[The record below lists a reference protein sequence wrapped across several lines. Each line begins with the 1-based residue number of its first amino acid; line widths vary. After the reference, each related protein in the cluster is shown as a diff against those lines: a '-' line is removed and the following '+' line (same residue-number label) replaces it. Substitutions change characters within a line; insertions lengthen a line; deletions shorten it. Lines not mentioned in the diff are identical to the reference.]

1 MKILTICSSPF
12 VSLLPITQLLEKSGL
27 QKGLNSTG
35 NNQSYEQWHEQV
47 FDAYEQDDSGLFTN
61 KALSPGK
68 VWQDMAG
75 QLIHANLSK
84 KQWYWSAS
92 KAGWLLDFW
101 NTIEPQHRF
110 VLVFSSPQIGI
121 SQSLIN
127 SKTEEIDI
135 ECVVKNWINYY
146 VELLQFYR
154 KHQEK
159 CILVN
164 LTQCLSYPAEFI
176 ALCKENLGIDV
187 DPLSKTSPLSASTQ
201 AIEDELFLH
210 IATNYPEVNTL
221 FQELEASATPFS
233 KQGDNLLSKPTDS
246 KEQLT
251 SAWQA
256 YRQLKIQQNE
266 DAEIKTKL
274 QQDAEAQKQS
284 LEETIKQNEEQGKE
298 NELLLIQ
305 LHQVQEE
312 LEAQFLKLKKFED
325 ENNQEKQVLK
335 KITHQNETNTFKQK
349 TTELEAEN
357 ELMLLQL
364 HQVQE
369 ELEHYFLK
377 HQELERQVQSNN
389 IITFLEKDSKAP
401 LHAQLIQVKQTA
413 DSLSIDLINLQWER
427 QTWADYNLQLIK
439 GSVVYDET
447 VTQPAIKLPIQ
458 KNNLL
463 PLKTWPPQTADEAGA
478 YWIIDNDLFEA
489 EFKHSHLHPEDIA
502 FLNALIHQLPGWLK
516 TVETML
522 QIKNNPWGEYYQIV
536 EEMKPAVDAV
546 FSFQKD

>member
-312 LEAQFLKLKKFED
+312 LETQLLKSQQSGEG
-325 ENNQEKQVLK
+325 
-335 KITHQNETNTFKQK
+335 KQK
-349 TTELEAEN
+349 ITELEAEN

-369 ELEHYFLK
+369 ELEYYFLK
-377 HQELERQVQSNN
+377 HQELEQQIQSNN
-389 IITFLEKDSKAP
+389 IITFLEKDTKAP
-401 LHAQLIQVKQTA
+401 LHAQLIQVKQTP
-413 DSLSIDLINLQWER
+413 DSLSIDLINLQWQR
-427 QTWADYNLQLIK
+427 QTWTNYNLQLIK
-439 GSVVYDET
+439 GSVVYDQT
-447 VTQPAIKLPIQ
+447 VTQPSIKLPIQ

-463 PLKTWPPQTADEAGA
+463 PLKTWPPQTADEVGA
-478 YWIIDNDLFEA
+478 YWVINNDLFDA

-502 FLNALIHQLPGWLK
+502 FLNALIHQLPEWLK
-516 TVETML
+516 TVETTL
-522 QIKNNPWGEYYQIV
+522 QIKNNPWGDYYQIV
-536 EEMKPAVDAV
+536 EEMKPAVEAV
-546 FSFQKD
+546 FSFQ